1 MLANFLSKSK
11 PINFIIIFGLFVLYF
26 FAGMLHHFSG
36 DDFSLSFTLKL
47 IGLLPLFLILFFLFS
62 FIISKNRL
70 TLDNSYAL
78 LIFVAIIGISPRTLY
93 DFNQLIFSI
102 LLLFFY
108 RYVYSLKRKTP
119 FAEKTFN
126 AGLLL
131 GILFIIE
138 PFSIVFVFLV
148 YSALYFFQQITIRTL
163 LLPLLGAII
172 AVFFYYCYCF
182 YTDKLQSFSQL
193 FYWYTNYNFE
203 IYYTTSLWIPI
214 LIVACIT
221 AMAFLVKTSKA
232 FNISG
237 NYRKQ
242 AFLLSIHL
250 LISFVF
256 LILLRERNGSELMVT
271 FFPIAIAIAN
281 WLETLKSKLLQNSIL
296 AFLIGMPFV
305 FCVLLLQDVVVF

>member
-1 MLANFLSKSK
+1 MLANFLAKSK
-11 PINFIIIFGLFVLYF
+11 PINFIIIFVLFGLYF
-26 FAGMLHHFSG
+26 FAGVLHHFSE

-47 IGLLPLFLILFFLFS
+47 IGLLPLFLTLFFLFS

-93 DFNQLIFSI
+93 DFNQLIFSV

-108 RYVYSLKRKTP
+108 RYIYSLKRKTP
-119 FAEKTFN
+119 FTEKVLN

-131 GILFIIE
+131 GVLFIME

-148 YSALYFFQQITIRTL
+148 YTALYFFQQITIRTL

-172 AVFFYYCYCF
+172 PVFFYYCYCF
-182 YTDKLQSFSQL
+182 YMDELQNFSQL

-203 IYYTTSLWIPI
+203 VYYTSSLWIPI
-214 LIVACIT
+214 FIVALAT
-221 AMAFLVKTSKA
+221 MMAFLVKTSKV

-242 AFLLSIHL
+242 AFLLSLHL

-281 WLETLKSKLLQNSIL
+281 WLETSKSKLLKNSVL
-296 AFLIGMPFV
+296 AFFIFMPFV
-305 FCVLLLQDVVVF
+305 FVVLLIQGVIMF